1 MNTYGVQSVP
11 ADTTPKILHLLE
23 DRNAEVREAAVM
35 CLETMYIQI
44 GPSFMVNNQ
53 SAFIFRHLFFC
64 AFLTRYPQL
73 QNDLQSKSIRA
84 GQLKMLSERFDSLV
98 SATLRFGSPF
108 FDSAPVG
115 AECKPH
121 GSE

>member
-1 MNTYGVQSVP
+1 VNTYGVQSVP

-53 SAFIFRHLFFC
+53 SAFIFLRV
-64 AFLTRYPQL
+64 
-73 QNDLQSKSIRA
+73 S
-84 GQLKMLSERFDSLV
+84 DSLSTTPER
-98 SATLRFGSPF
+98 SAKQKHSRR
-108 FDSAPVG
+108 PVEN
-115 AECKPH
+115 AFRAI
-121 GSE
+121 

>member
-53 SAFIFRHLFFC
+53 SAFIFLHVSDSLS
-64 AFLTRYPQL
+64 TI